1 MFPRRTFI
9 TRSATA
15 LGAAAL
21 SGLVDPSLFGSASGA
36 VPGPHFAPKAKR
48 LIYLFLAGGPSH
60 IDTYD
65 YKPAMRDLHGKELP
79 DSIRNGQRITGMTS
93 GQKAFP
99 CVAPMFE
106 FKQFGQSGR
115 WVNGDILPHT
125 ASIID
130 DLTLIKSV
138 HTEAINH
145 DPAITY
151 IATGAQQPGRP
162 SMGAWLSYGLG
173 SENANMPAFVVMIA
187 QGRGQK
193 QALYSRLWGSGFLP
207 SRHQGVQFRSGGDP
221 VLHLSNPDGLDR
233 ESRRAQLDVLG
244 ALNRGDAELSG
255 DPETLTR
262 VSQYE
267 MAFRMQTAVPEVVD
281 VSKEPES
288 VLSLYGPDVK
298 RPGSFAYDC
307 LLARRMAEQGV
318 RFVQIYHQGWDQH
331 GALPKNLR
339 LQCEDIDQACAG
351 LIKDLKQRGML
362 EDTLVVCGGE
372 FGRTIYSQGALS
384 ADNHGR
390 DHHGRCFT
398 TWLAGGGVQPGLE
411 YGKTDDF
418 SYNILENPVH
428 IRDLNA
434 TILDRLGIDH
444 RRLTFRYQGL
454 DQRLTGVEEARVVR
468 EILKA

>member
-21 SGLVDPSLFGSASGA
+21 SGLVDPSLFGSAPGA

-193 QALYSRLWGSGFLP
+193 QALYSRLWGGGFLP

>member
-1 MFPRRTFI
+1 
-9 TRSATA
+9 
-15 LGAAAL
+15 
-21 SGLVDPSLFGSASGA
+21 
-36 VPGPHFAPKAKR
+36 
-48 LIYLFLAGGPSH
+48 
-60 IDTYD
+60 
-65 YKPAMRDLHGKELP
+65 
-79 DSIRNGQRITGMTS
+79 
-93 GQKAFP
+93 
-99 CVAPMFE
+99 
-106 FKQFGQSGR
+106 
-115 WVNGDILPHT
+115 
-125 ASIID
+125 
-130 DLTLIKSV
+130 V

-267 MAFRMQTAVPEVVD
+267 MAFRMQTAGPEVVD

-372 FGRTIYSQGALS
+372 FGSTIYSQGALS